1 MTRILAAGLTRSELE
16 SALPSDVPLRCVG
29 HADDALEALAS
40 WTPDVVLCAFPAIPA
55 EDVERIAARTAK
67 VSLVVDE
74 VSSTVLGL
82 ARKIGAVSVLVAPVY
97 RQDMRRLIAASSG
110 SALPGPEPVDGPPA
124 GTLIGDSAAMGE
136 VCGLIALASR
146 SEMNVLITGETGT
159 GKELVARA
167 IHALSP
173 RRDRPFVGVSCAAL
187 PETLLESELFGHER
201 GAFTGASAAHP
212 GRFERAQNGTL
223 LLDEVGEL
231 PDSMQVKLLRVLQER
246 QIERLGGSKS
256 IDIDVRVLA
265 ATNAD
270 LAAPSNAFRRD
281 LLYRLNV
288 LNIAVPPLREHI
300 DDVDALWRHFVDLAA
315 KSEGMTSIETSPEVS
330 HRLNAHHWPGNVRE
344 LENVARHAVLLSHGR
359 PILREHLPR
368 YLREVAPKLTRVSLP
383 VGLSLPELERELILE
398 TCRRIPS
405 VKDAAAV
412 LDISVRKLFYRIKE
426 YRAKGWLDE
435 AAAHALTPK
444 PRIILAEDNDDV
456 RHALTDLL
464 TGDGY
469 EVIAVPNALE
479 LMNHLGPDVLLK
491 REALPGDA
499 IVTDLRMPLMDGFQ
513 LVQSARAHGWHIP
526 VIVISGFADDET
538 RARAKDLGV
547 TAFLE
552 KPLDLQKLQEV
563 LREALGRDVAEPAYS

>member
-1 MTRILAAGLTRSELE
+1 VTRILAVGMSRPELE
-16 SALPSDVPLRCVG
+16 AALPTGSPLRCV
-29 HADDALEALAS
+29 DDADEALAALSS
-40 WTPDVVLCAFPAIPA
+40 WTPDIVLCGFPTVPA
-55 EDVERIAARTAK
+55 ESVERIAARTAK
-67 VSLVVDE
+67 LSLVVDE
-74 VSSTVLGL
+74 VSSAVLAL
-82 ARKIGAVSVLVAPVY
+82 ARKMGVVSVLVAPVY
-97 RQDMRRLIAASSG
+97 RQDVRRLIAMSSG
-110 SALPGPEPVDGPPA
+110 TAVTDDDDELPA
-124 GTLIGDSAAMGE
+124 GTIIGDSAAIAE
-136 VCGLIALASR
+136 VCSLIALASR
-146 SEMNVLITGETGT
+146 SDMNVLITGETGT

-167 IHALSP
+167 IHSLST
-173 RRDRPFVGVSCAAL
+173 RRNEAFVGVSCAAL

-201 GAFTGASAAHP
+201 GAFTGASAAHV
-212 GRFERAQNGTL
+212 GRFERAQKGTL

-256 IDIDVRVLA
+256 INIDVRVLA
-265 ATNAD
+265 ATNSD
-270 LAAPSNAFRRD
+270 LAAATSAFRRD

-288 LNIAVPPLREHI
+288 LCIPVPPLREHI
-300 DDVDALWRHFVDLAA
+300 DDIDMLWNHFVHLAA
-315 KSEGMTSIETSPEVS
+315 KPEGMATLETSPEVS
-330 HRLNAHHWPGNVRE
+330 HRLHAHHWPGNVRE

-359 PILREHLPR
+359 PIVREYLPR
-368 YLREVAPKLTRVSLP
+368 YLREDAPKLARVSLP
-383 VGLSLPELERELILE
+383 IGLSLPELERELILE

-405 VKDAAAV
+405 MKDAAAV
-412 LDISVRKLFYRIKE
+412 LDISVRKLFYRIKA
-426 YRAKGWLDE
+426 YRAEGWLDE
-435 AAAHALTPK
+435 EAARALTPK

-456 RHALTDLL
+456 RHALTQLL
-464 TGDGY
+464 TDDGY

-479 LMNHLGPDVLLK
+479 LMKHLGPEVLLK

-513 LVQSARAHGWHIP
+513 LLQSARAHGWHIP

-563 LREALGRDVAEPAYS
+563 LREALGRDAALPLYS

>member
-1 MTRILAAGLTRSELE
+1 VDR
-16 SALPSDVPLRCVG
+16 
-29 HADDALEALAS
+29 ADEALEALAS
-40 WTPDVVLCAFPAIPA
+40 WTPDVVLCAFPEISP

-74 VSSTVLGL
+74 VSSVVLAL
-82 ARKIGAVSVLVAPVY
+82 ARKIGALSVVKAPVY

-110 SALPGPEPVDGPPA
+110 SPVPTADPVLPPD

-173 RRDRPFVGVSCAAL
+173 RRDQPFVGVSCAAL

-201 GAFTGASAAHP
+201 GAFTGASAAHS
-212 GRFERAQNGTL
+212 GRFERAHHGTL

-270 LAAPSNAFRRD
+270 LAAPTSRFRRD

-288 LNIAVPPLREHI
+288 LCIEVPPLREHL
-300 DDVDALWRHFVDLAA
+300 DDVDMLWSHFVDLAA
-315 KSEGMTSIETSPEVS
+315 KSEGMTSIETSPEVR

-344 LENVARHAVLLSHGR
+344 LENVAGHAVLLSHGR

-368 YLREVAPKLTRVSLP
+368 YLREAPPKLARVTLP

-405 VKDAAAV
+405 VKDAAARSTSACGSCSTESRSTV
-412 LDISVRKLFYRIKE
+412 RRAGSKRRKRPRSPPNPESSSPRTTTTSV
-426 YRAKGWLDE
+426 
-435 AAAHALTPK
+435 
-444 PRIILAEDNDDV
+444 
-456 RHALTDLL
+456 
-464 TGDGY
+464 
-469 EVIAVPNALE
+469 
-479 LMNHLGPDVLLK
+479 
-491 REALPGDA
+491 
-499 IVTDLRMPLMDGFQ
+499 
-513 LVQSARAHGWHIP
+513 
-526 VIVISGFADDET
+526 T
-538 RARAKDLGV
+538 RSRSSSWG
-547 TAFLE
+547 TAT
-552 KPLDLQKLQEV
+552 
-563 LREALGRDVAEPAYS
+563 R